1 MYIHTE
7 CTTLFS
13 QTPCRR
19 ARKTQR
25 CCRLCVR
32 EWKTMHRW
40 PRRRVRRHTHTMAAA
55 ESFGPDLEEPKKLC
69 FFYSRLQHRTTKA
82 GASNSGTPPPSPSPA
97 CQRIAT
103 TAWRRRRRPRELKL
117 RNCAV
122 LRRRV
127 RRGASIGHHISLS
140 I

>member
-1 MYIHTE
+1 
-7 CTTLFS
+7 
-13 QTPCRR
+13 
-19 ARKTQR
+19 
-25 CCRLCVR
+25 
-32 EWKTMHRW
+32 
-40 PRRRVRRHTHTMAAA
+40 MAAA

-103 TAWRRRRRPRELKL
+103 TAWRRRPRELKL
-117 RNCAV
+117 RSCAV

-127 RRGASIGHHISLS
+127 RRGVRRLHRAPHFFVYLMQWKTNQVQAGGKMALKTLFLKRERGDTFLLLDSRNIQFLWREI
-140 I
+140 